1 MPHALH
7 HPAPDATLPPRRGW
21 LGLAA
26 AAVLAAG
33 CASSPAPDYRAYDA
47 SLSAWRGA
55 TEELLR
61 SQWGPPQAESG
72 SGASKRLTYV
82 TQGGRQPTGAT
93 VGLSLGGFS
102 FGGNSAV
109 GGGVGVS
116 APVTTGGATCTTH
129 FDIEQGKVA
138 SWTFDGPGCGAR

>member
-1 MPHALH
+1 MPEALH
-7 HPAPDATLPPRRGW
+7 RHAPCVAQPPRRGW
-21 LGLAA
+21 WCLGAA
-26 AAVLAAG
+26 AALAAG
-33 CASSPAPDYRAYDA
+33 CASTPEPDYRAYDA

-55 TEELLR
+55 SEELLR

-72 SGASKRLTYV
+72 TGANKRLTYV
-82 TQGGRQPTGAT
+82 TQSGRNPTGAT

-129 FDIEQGKVA
+129 FDIEQGKVTA
-138 SWTFDGPGCGAR
+138 WAFDGPGCGVR